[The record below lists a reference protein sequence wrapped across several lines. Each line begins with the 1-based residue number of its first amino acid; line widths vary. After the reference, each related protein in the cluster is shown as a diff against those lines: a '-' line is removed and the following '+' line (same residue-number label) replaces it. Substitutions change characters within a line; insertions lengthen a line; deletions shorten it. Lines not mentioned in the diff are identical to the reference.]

1 MRKHREPPLEVT
13 ANALLCDSSFFDV
26 FPRRIL
32 IGENPHTGLEK
43 ENNAYISS
51 RLAET
56 LGTDIVG
63 HTLTW
68 KEYPDFKLNIVGIF
82 EEFPEN
88 THLPRIDVAVALP
101 TIGQVRYDGR
111 NNWLGNDSYKS
122 YIRLAD
128 GQRETDAGDQPADG
142 RPEEKR
148 SGL

>member
-1 MRKHREPPLEVT
+1 M
-13 ANALLCDSSFFDV
+13 
-26 FPRRIL
+26 
-32 IGENPHTGLEK
+32 
-43 ENNAYISS
+43 
-51 RLAET
+51 
-56 LGTDIVG
+56 G

-101 TIGQVRYDGR
+101 TIGQVRWDGR

-122 YIRLAD
+122 YIRLYPGAKPD
-128 GQRETDAGDQPADG
+128 QLTDNVKRMLETNLPMEDLRKQRETDAGDQPADG